1 VREDVAQEVGVPLS
15 EEEQKVLRE
24 IERSFYENDPDF
36 AREVSSRT
44 LYKHTR
50 RNLKWATLG
59 FVGGLVVLVTSF
71 ASSLILGMAGF
82 LLMLGSA
89 FVFERNLRKEGKSRL
104 QDLRESVQARD
115 LGDLFGDTRRKLRD
129 RFNKD

>member
-1 VREDVAQEVGVPLS
+1 MPLS
-15 EEEQKVLRE
+15 EEEQRVLRE

-44 LYKHTR
+44 LYRHTR

-89 FVFERNLRKEGKSRL
+89 FVFERNVRKEGRSRL
-104 QDLRESVQARD
+104 QDLRDSVQVKGIPD
-115 LGDLFGDTRRKLRD
+115 VLGDTRRRLRE
-129 RFNKD
+129 RFNRE

>member
-1 VREDVAQEVGVPLS
+1 MPLS
-15 EEEQKVLRE
+15 EDEQRVLRD

-44 LYKHTR
+44 LYRHTR

-59 FVGGLVVLVTSF
+59 FVLGLVVLVTSF
-71 ASSLILGMAGF
+71 AANVVVGFGGF
-82 LLMLGSA
+82 LVMLASA

-104 QDLRESVQARD
+104 QDLRDSVQARGLKD
-115 LGDLFGDTRRKLRD
+115 ALGDTRQRLRD
-129 RFNKD
+129 RFNREG